1 MDPKKSD
8 PVGRRTYIFGHSS
21 PRVQYPKK
29 VGLDSSEMEER
40 EEDGLTGLVSCLENN
55 TAPASLEVNF
65 SCKYHVSK
73 KDARLVQDALAHN
86 TTVTD
91 LSLVYEPYSYAD
103 KRACYF
109 PGESFSQR
117 DTADANDRA
126 SAIFKG
132 LQKNTSLTRLKSTNV
147 RFGDVAGKLLA
158 DVLKS
163 EGCSLREIELHQG
176 VMDQTM
182 SVETIGAFATT
193 LPCSTTLETLK
204 LEGCSWRQT
213 AFARFCELSKTLSL
227 SPSLT
232 ALDIRTVQRPCFVA
246 GETECGLEM
255 VLIADGLCTNTRLRA
270 LSLDCPIT
278 RRGGVHPGVGHAF
291 ANLIQLNTT
300 LTKLKL
306 YDIQQFIFSS
316 AGIDA
321 ITNSLVVSKTIQG
334 QCAVLP
340 GYETLNLTR
349 RISGKRTLSRSHW
362 GDSRAKSRKQ
372 MIIDAFRMCCILL
385 FAMQISTF
393 WFLVDPFS
401 GHRRWPVFSEQVR
414 MRLRRICERNCERSI
429 LIIGGRSR
437 NRTGSLWGDT
447 RLCGG
452 TNSLHSPWG

>member
-1 MDPKKSD
+1 MDPQKSD
-8 PVGRRTYIFGHSS
+8 PVGRRAYVFGHSS
-21 PRVQYPKK
+21 QRVQSPKD
-29 VGLDSSEMEER
+29 VGLDSSEMERR
-40 EEDGLTGLVSCLENN
+40 EEYGLTGLVSCLENN

-103 KRACYF
+103 TRACYF
-109 PGESFSQR
+109 PGESFPQR
-117 DTADANDRA
+117 DTADACDRA

-176 VMDQTM
+176 VLDQTM

-213 AFARFCELSKTLSL
+213 SCACFYEMSKTLSL

-232 ALDIRTVQRPCFVA
+232 ALDIRTEQRQWAA

-278 RRGGVHPGVGHAF
+278 RGGVVNPGVGHAF
-291 ANLIQLNTT
+291 ANLMQLNTT

-306 YDIQQFIFSS
+306 YDIQRFIFSS
-316 AGIDA
+316 AGIEA
-321 ITNSLVVSKTIQG
+321 ITNSLIVSKTIQG

-340 GYETLNLTR
+340 GYETLNFKR
-349 RISGKRTLSRSHW
+349 RISGKRTLIRSLSRSH
-362 GDSRAKSRKQ
+362 
-372 MIIDAFRMCCILL
+372 
-385 FAMQISTF
+385 
-393 WFLVDPFS
+393 
-401 GHRRWPVFSEQVR
+401 
-414 MRLRRICERNCERSI
+414 
-429 LIIGGRSR
+429 
-437 NRTGSLWGDT
+437 
-447 RLCGG
+447 
-452 TNSLHSPWG
+452 